1 MATLFL
7 SYSHK
12 DEKWRVELETHLSM
26 LKRQGILDVWH
37 DRRIVAGE
45 EFAQAISENLEA
57 ADIILLL
64 VSSDFLASDYCHNI
78 EMQRA
83 MERHEN
89 KEARVFPVI
98 LRPCDWHGT
107 SFGKLLAMPTDG
119 KPVSKFPDKDDAF
132 LEVVQAIKRLVGELK
147 PSIEDKPLATQPRS
161 PFKAQTLDAPRSS
174 NLRIR
179 KTFSDQERDTFV
191 DESFEY
197 IANFFENSLNELS
210 ARNPEVQNRFKRID
224 ANHFTAI
231 VYTSGK
237 VATQCKIWLGERR
250 SFGGTIAYS
259 YNASGHDNSLNES
272 MSIVDDGYALFLQ
285 PMGMAMLG
293 RGGND
298 KKMLSPQ
305 GAAEYFWEMFIQRL
319 QQ

>member
-45 EFAQAISENLEA
+45 EFAQSISENLEA

-64 VSSDFLASDYCHNI
+64 VSPDFLNSDYCYDI
-78 EMQRA
+78 EMTRA
-83 MERHEN
+83 MEKHEE
-89 KEARVFPVI
+89 KRVRVLPVI
-98 LRPCDWHGT
+98 VRPCDWH
-107 SFGKLLAMPTDG
+107 SAPFGKLLVMPTDG
-119 KPVSKFPDKDDAF
+119 RAVSKFPDKDDAF
-132 LEVVQAIKRLVGELK
+132 LEVVTTIRKLVAELNL
-147 PSIEDKPLATQPRS
+147 SIEPKPLITQSNRPS
-161 PFKAQTLDAPRSS
+161 AQVVDTPRSS

-197 IANFFENSLNELS
+197 ISNFFENSLVELS
-210 ARNPEVQNRFKRID
+210 VRNPEIQNRFKRID

-231 VYTSGK
+231 VYASGK
-237 VATQCKIWLGERR
+237 IATECRIWLGGRR
-250 SFGGTIAYS
+250 SFSGAIAYS
-259 YNASGHDNSLNES
+259 YGASGNDNSMNES
-272 MSIVDDGYALFLQ
+272 MSVVDDGYALFLQ
-285 PMGMAMLG
+285 PLGMAMLG